1 MNIIDRETQSIIL
14 DLGVEVLEM
23 KSEIEKLKEEVNYL
37 KNIFLGI
44 GDLINGDGKNEYSGR
59 C

>member
-44 GDLINGDGKNEYSGR
+44 GDLINGDGKK
-59 C
+59 